1 MQKSLT
7 NEITESDSGVKH
19 PGALLLDSKL
29 ITPTISDG
37 YNIKLVDCGD
47 YVQVYCYEKKKKKRK
62 NDDDDLNLIKN
73 FNVGESEK
81 ERKEKNAVNVENVI
95 EVRNIIRSK
104 LQCQRLAK
112 ANAKDWET
120 FITLTFAENEQNI
133 ESANRKFRYFVDKV
147 RRVKKDFKYL
157 CIPEFQKRGAIHY
170 HLLTNVSTS
179 DDKLIYSQSDN
190 PKYKHIKYWNL
201 GFDSIEVIKGDI
213 KKIVGYIS
221 KYMTK
226 EIDNRLFGHR
236 RYFYSNNLD
245 KPLENY
251 IDTDIVRDFNFYQ
264 KKIQELQPI
273 YQRDYINPYDNS
285 KVTFLEYQ
293 KITP

>member
-1 MQKSLT
+1 MLKSLI
-7 NEITESDSGVKH
+7 NEITESEPGVKR

-73 FNVGESEK
+73 FDVGESEK

-236 RYFYSNNLD
+236 RYLYSNNLD

>member
-1 MQKSLT
+1 MQKTLI

-19 PGALLLDSKL
+19 LGALLLDSKL
-29 ITPTISDG
+29 ITPTISEG

-73 FNVGESEK
+73 FDVGESEK

>member
-1 MQKSLT
+1 MQKTLI

-29 ITPTISDG
+29 ITPTISEG

-73 FNVGESEK
+73 FDVGESEK
-81 ERKEKNAVNVENVI
+81 ERKEKNIVNVENVI

-120 FITLTFAENEQNI
+120 FITLTFAKNEQNI
-133 ESANRKFRYFVDKV
+133 EIANRKFRYFVDKI

-273 YQRDYINPYDNS
+273 YQRDYINTYDNS

>member
-1 MQKSLT
+1 MLKSLI
-7 NEITESDSGVKH
+7 NEITESEPGVKR

-29 ITPTISDG
+29 ITPTISEG

-47 YVQVYCYEKKKKKRK
+47 YVQVYCYEKKKKKKK
-62 NDDDDLNLIKN
+62 NDSDDLNLVN
-73 FNVGESEK
+73 PSLLD
-81 ERKEKNAVNVENVI
+81 KEKQTNEVKNENTNVI
-95 EVRNIIRSK
+95 ETRNIIRSK

-112 ANAKDWET
+112 ANAEEWET

-133 ESANRKFRYFVDKV
+133 ESANRKFRYFVDKI

-170 HLLTNVSTS
+170 HLLTNISTN

-273 YQRDYINPYDNS
+273 YQKDYINPYDNS
-285 KVTFLEYQ
+285 KVTFLEY
-293 KITP
+293 KR

>member
-1 MQKSLT
+1 MQKSLI

-29 ITPTISDG
+29 ITPTISEG

-73 FNVGESEK
+73 FDVGESEK

-120 FITLTFAENEQNI
+120 FITLTFAKNEQNI
-133 ESANRKFRYFVDKV
+133 EIANRKFRYFVDKV
-147 RRVKKDFKYL
+147 RRIKKDFKYL

>member
-1 MQKSLT
+1 MQKTLI

-29 ITPTISDG
+29 ITPTISEG

-73 FNVGESEK
+73 FDVGESEK

-133 ESANRKFRYFVDKV
+133 ESANRKFRYFVDKI

>member
-1 MQKSLT
+1 MQKLLI
-7 NEITESDSGVKH
+7 NEITESEPGVKR

-29 ITPTISDG
+29 ITPTISEG

-47 YVQVYCYEKKKKKRK
+47 YVQVYCYEKKKKKKK
-62 NDDDDLNLIKN
+62 NDNDDLNLVN
-73 FNVGESEK
+73 PSLLDEEK
-81 ERKEKNAVNVENVI
+81 QTNEVKKENTNVI
-95 EVRNIIRSK
+95 ETRNIIRSK

-112 ANAKDWET
+112 ANAEEWET
-120 FITLTFAENEQNI
+120 FITLTFAENEQNV
-133 ESANRKFRYFVDKV
+133 ESANRKFRYFIDKI
-147 RRVKKDFKYL
+147 RRVKKNFKYL

-170 HLLTNVSTS
+170 HLLTNISTN

-273 YQRDYINPYDNS
+273 YQKDYINPYDNS
-285 KVTFLEYQ
+285 KVTFLEYK

>member
-1 MQKSLT
+1 MLKSLI
-7 NEITESDSGVKH
+7 NEITESEPCVKR

-47 YVQVYCYEKKKKKRK
+47 YVQVYCYEKKKKKKK
-62 NDDDDLNLIKN
+62 NDSDDLNLVN
-73 FNVGESEK
+73 PSLLDEEK
-81 ERKEKNAVNVENVI
+81 QTNEVKKENTNVI
-95 EVRNIIRSK
+95 ETRNIIRSK

-112 ANAKDWET
+112 ANAEEWET

-133 ESANRKFRYFVDKV
+133 ESANRKFRYFVDKI

-170 HLLTNVSTS
+170 HLLTNISTN

-273 YQRDYINPYDNS
+273 YQKDYINPYDNS
-285 KVTFLEYQ
+285 KVTFLEYK

>member
-1 MQKSLT
+1 MQKSLI

-29 ITPTISDG
+29 ITPTISEG

-73 FNVGESEK
+73 FDVGESEK

-133 ESANRKFRYFVDKV
+133 ESANRKFRYFVDKI

>member
-1 MQKSLT
+1 MLKSLI
-7 NEITESDSGVKH
+7 NEITESEPGVKR

-47 YVQVYCYEKKKKKRK
+47 YVQVYCYEKKKKKKK
-62 NDDDDLNLIKN
+62 NDSDDLNLVN
-73 FNVGESEK
+73 PSLLDEEK
-81 ERKEKNAVNVENVI
+81 QTNEVKKENTNVI
-95 EVRNIIRSK
+95 ETRNIIRSK

-112 ANAKDWET
+112 ANAEEWET

-133 ESANRKFRYFVDKV
+133 ESANRKFRYFVDKI

-170 HLLTNVSTS
+170 HLLTNISTN

-201 GFDSIEVIKGDI
+201 GFDNIEVIKGDI

-273 YQRDYINPYDNS
+273 YQKDYINPYDNS
-285 KVTFLEYQ
+285 KVTFLEYK

>member
-1 MQKSLT
+1 MLKSLI
-7 NEITESDSGVKH
+7 NEITESEPGVKR

-47 YVQVYCYEKKKKKRK
+47 YVQVYCYEKKKKKKK
-62 NDDDDLNLIKN
+62 NDSDDLNLVNPSLLDEEKQT
-73 FNVGESEK
+73 NVVKK
-81 ERKEKNAVNVENVI
+81 ENTNVI
-95 EVRNIIRSK
+95 ETRNIIRSK

-112 ANAKDWET
+112 ANAEEWET

-133 ESANRKFRYFVDKV
+133 ESANRKFRYFIDKI
-147 RRVKKDFKYL
+147 RRVKKNFKYL

-170 HLLTNVSTS
+170 HLLTNISTN
-179 DDKLIYSQSDN
+179 DNKLIYSQSDN
-190 PKYKHIKYWNL
+190 SKFKHIKYWNL

-273 YQRDYINPYDNS
+273 YQKDYINPYDNS
-285 KVTFLEYQ
+285 KVTFLEYK

>member
-1 MQKSLT
+1 MLKSLI
-7 NEITESDSGVKH
+7 NEITESEPGVKR

-47 YVQVYCYEKKKKKRK
+47 YVQVYCYEKKKKK
-62 NDDDDLNLIKN
+62 NDSDDLNLVN
-73 FNVGESEK
+73 PSLLDEEK
-81 ERKEKNAVNVENVI
+81 QTNEVKKENTNVI
-95 EVRNIIRSK
+95 ETRNIIRSK

-112 ANAKDWET
+112 ANAEEWET

-133 ESANRKFRYFVDKV
+133 ESANRKFRYFVDKI

-170 HLLTNVSTS
+170 HLLTNISTN

-201 GFDSIEVIKGDI
+201 GFDNIEVIKGDI

-273 YQRDYINPYDNS
+273 YQKDYINPYDNS
-285 KVTFLEYQ
+285 KVTFLEYK

>member
-1 MQKSLT
+1 MQKTLI

-29 ITPTISDG
+29 ITPTISEG

-73 FNVGESEK
+73 FDVGESEK
-81 ERKEKNAVNVENVI
+81 ERKEKNIVNVENVI

>member
-1 MQKSLT
+1 MQKSLI

-47 YVQVYCYEKKKKKRK
+47 YVQVYCYEKKKKKKK
-62 NDDDDLNLIKN
+62 NDSDDLNLVNPSLLDEEKQT
-73 FNVGESEK
+73 NVVKK
-81 ERKEKNAVNVENVI
+81 ENTNVI
-95 EVRNIIRSK
+95 ETRNIIRSK

-112 ANAKDWET
+112 ANAEEWET

-133 ESANRKFRYFVDKV
+133 ENANRKFRYFIDKI

-170 HLLTNVSTS
+170 HLLTNISTN

-190 PKYKHIKYWNL
+190 SKFKHIKYWNL

-273 YQRDYINPYDNS
+273 YQKDYINPYDNS
-285 KVTFLEYQ
+285 KVTFLEYK

>member
-1 MQKSLT
+1 MQKLLI
-7 NEITESDSGVKH
+7 NEITESEPGVKR

-29 ITPTISDG
+29 ITPTISEG

-47 YVQVYCYEKKKKKRK
+47 YVQVYCYEKKKKKKK
-62 NDDDDLNLIKN
+62 NDNDDLNLVNPSLLDEEKQKN
-73 FNVGESEK
+73 EVKK
-81 ERKEKNAVNVENVI
+81 ENTNVI
-95 EVRNIIRSK
+95 ETRNIIRSK

-112 ANAKDWET
+112 ANAEEWET
-120 FITLTFAENEQNI
+120 FITLTFAENEQNV
-133 ESANRKFRYFVDKV
+133 ESANRKFRYFIDKI
-147 RRVKKDFKYL
+147 RRVKKNFKYL

-170 HLLTNVSTS
+170 HLLTNISTN

-273 YQRDYINPYDNS
+273 YQKDYINPYDNS
-285 KVTFLEYQ
+285 KVTFLEYK

>member
-1 MQKSLT
+1 MLKSLI
-7 NEITESDSGVKH
+7 NEITESEPGVKR

-73 FNVGESEK
+73 FDVGESEK

-190 PKYKHIKYWNL
+190 PK
-201 GFDSIEVIKGDI
+201 
-213 KKIVGYIS
+213 
-221 KYMTK
+221 
-226 EIDNRLFGHR
+226 
-236 RYFYSNNLD
+236 
-245 KPLENY
+245 
-251 IDTDIVRDFNFYQ
+251 
-264 KKIQELQPI
+264 
-273 YQRDYINPYDNS
+273 
-285 KVTFLEYQ
+285 
-293 KITP
+293 

>member
-1 MQKSLT
+1 MLKSLI
-7 NEITESDSGVKH
+7 NEITESEPGVKR

-29 ITPTISDG
+29 ITPTISEG

-47 YVQVYCYEKKKKKRK
+47 YVQVYCYEKKKKKKK
-62 NDDDDLNLIKN
+62 NDSDDLNLVN
-73 FNVGESEK
+73 PSLLD
-81 ERKEKNAVNVENVI
+81 KEKQTNEVKNENTNVI
-95 EVRNIIRSK
+95 ETRNIIRSK

-112 ANAKDWET
+112 ANAEEWET

-133 ESANRKFRYFVDKV
+133 ESANRKFRYFVDKI

-170 HLLTNVSTS
+170 HLLTNISTN

-273 YQRDYINPYDNS
+273 YQKDYINPYDNS
-285 KVTFLEYQ
+285 KVTFLEYK

>member
-1 MQKSLT
+1 MQKTLI

-29 ITPTISDG
+29 ITPTISEG

-73 FNVGESEK
+73 FDVGESEK
-81 ERKEKNAVNVENVI
+81 ERKEKNIVNVENVI

-120 FITLTFAENEQNI
+120 FITLTFAKNEQNI
-133 ESANRKFRYFVDKV
+133 EIANRKFRYFVDKI

>member
-1 MQKSLT
+1 MQKTLI

-47 YVQVYCYEKKKKKRK
+47 YVQVYCYEKKKKKKK
-62 NDDDDLNLIKN
+62 NDSDDLNLVNPSLLDEEKQT
-73 FNVGESEK
+73 NVVKK
-81 ERKEKNAVNVENVI
+81 ENTNVI
-95 EVRNIIRSK
+95 ETRNIIRSK

-112 ANAKDWET
+112 ANAEEWET

-133 ESANRKFRYFVDKV
+133 ENANRKFRYFIDKI

-170 HLLTNVSTS
+170 HLLTNISTN

-190 PKYKHIKYWNL
+190 SKFKHIKYWNL

-273 YQRDYINPYDNS
+273 YQKDYINPYDNS
-285 KVTFLEYQ
+285 KVTFLEYK

>member
-1 MQKSLT
+1 MQKTLI

-29 ITPTISDG
+29 ITPTISEG

-62 NDDDDLNLIKN
+62 KDDDDLNLVN
-73 FNVGESEK
+73 PSLLD
-81 ERKEKNAVNVENVI
+81 KEKQNNEVKKENTNVI
-95 EVRNIIRSK
+95 ETRNIIRSK

-112 ANAKDWET
+112 ANAEEWET

-133 ESANRKFRYFVDKV
+133 ENANRKFRYFIDKI

-170 HLLTNVSTS
+170 HLLTNISTN

-190 PKYKHIKYWNL
+190 SKFKHIKYWNL

-273 YQRDYINPYDNS
+273 YQKDYINPYDNS
-285 KVTFLEYQ
+285 KVTFLEYK

>member
-1 MQKSLT
+1 MLKSLI
-7 NEITESDSGVKH
+7 NEITESEPGVKR

-47 YVQVYCYEKKKKKRK
+47 YVQVYCYEKKKKKKK
-62 NDDDDLNLIKN
+62 NDSDDLNLVN
-73 FNVGESEK
+73 PSLLDEEK
-81 ERKEKNAVNVENVI
+81 QTNEVKKENTNVI
-95 EVRNIIRSK
+95 ETRNIIRSK

-112 ANAKDWET
+112 ANAEEWET

-133 ESANRKFRYFVDKV
+133 ESANRKFRYFVDKI

-170 HLLTNVSTS
+170 HLLTNISTN

-273 YQRDYINPYDNS
+273 YQKDYINPYDNS
-285 KVTFLEYQ
+285 KVTFLEYK